1 MKNVTVA
8 LPEETARW
16 VRVWAAEQGK
26 SVSAALADLIAEQRH
41 DREKRERALDQF
53 RSVPQVM
60 LGPDEKMTRGI
71 REATLVVSAQVLN
84 EFYVNA
90 TQKLTPGM
98 NREDARTVCRSL
110 SAVSCEP
117 VRNETIAAAW
127 DVHDRF
133 ALSWWDSLIVASA
146 LLAGCTR
153 LKTEDLQN
161 GLVIDGMRILD
172 PFA

>member
-1 MKNVTVA
+1 MSDRAFVDTNIILYSKD
-8 LPEETARW
+8 ARGE
-16 VRVWAAEQGK
+16 RKQ
-26 SVSAALADLIAEQRH
+26 SIAE
-41 DREKRERALDQF
+41 EVIA
-53 RSVPQVM
+53 
-60 LGPDEKMTRGI
+60 RGI
-71 REATLVVSAQVLN
+71 LEATLVVSAQVLN

-98 NREDARTVCRSL
+98 NREDARTVCRAL

-117 VRNETIAAAW
+117 VTNETIAAAW
-127 DVHDRF
+127 DVQERF

-153 LKTEDLQN
+153 LMTEDLQD
-161 GLVIDGMRILD
+161 GLVIDGLRMVD

>member
-1 MKNVTVA
+1 MSDRTFVDTNIILYAKD
-8 LPEETARW
+8 ARDE
-16 VRVWAAEQGK
+16 RKQ
-26 SVSAALADLIAEQRH
+26 SIADEAIA
-41 DREKRERALDQF
+41 
-53 RSVPQVM
+53 
-60 LGPDEKMTRGI
+60 RGI

-84 EFYVNA
+84 EFYINA

-117 VRNETIAAAW
+117 ITRETIAAAW
-127 DVHDRF
+127 DVQDRF

-146 LLAGCTR
+146 LLTGCTR
-153 LKTEDLQN
+153 LMTEDLQD
-161 GLVIDGMRILD
+161 GLRIDGMRIVD